1 MRAFKYRFYPT
12 KKQIKLLREWLV
24 LCWLLYNGAL
34 QERKG
39 AWRWRCNG
47 WEAPKV
53 TYEQQTKSLTQIR
66 AEDPAYR
73 AMPVEVARSALD
85 RVNNAESTMISERKA
100 GKRSRTRFKK
110 RDQYRSF
117 STVATKRLVRHDGAS
132 RMAGVRLPGAAGWAK
147 VRYHRPIEG
156 TPKQIHVKDCG
167 ERWFIVIICEVA
179 DGVAPTIDPT
189 TVPPERM
196 VGIDVGIK
204 ALAALST
211 GEIIENPR
219 FGREGQRVL
228 GRRQR
233 VLSNKRKGSRS
244 YERQKELVRRGYA
257 HVAEQRRQY
266 AYVVAN
272 YLVARFD
279 LIFYE
284 DLKIARMVHG
294 NLAKHI
300 YDAAWRMMLVALA
313 YKASRAGKLNKGVD
327 PYRSS
332 QECHGCGQLVPKSL
346 SVRRHNCD
354 CGTSLDRD
362 VNAAK
367 VVLARGLA
375 ALCTSVVTDAGRPA
389 KARRSIRGG
398 SKSATLQS

>member
-1 MRAFKYRFYPT
+1 M
-12 KKQIKLLREWLV
+12 WLA

-34 QERKG
+34 QERKE
-39 AWRWRCNG
+39 AWRWRQSG
-47 WEAPKV
+47 WEAPRI
-53 TYEQQTKSLTQIR
+53 TYEQQTKSLTQVR
-66 AEDPAYR
+66 AEDPEFR
-73 AMPVEVARSALD
+73 SMPAVVARSALD
-85 RVNNAESTMISERKA
+85 RVNNAEQRMIADRKEGRKA
-100 GKRSRTRFKK
+100 RTRYKK

-117 STVATKRLVRHDGAS
+117 SAPAGKRIIRHAEGARMAKVRLVG
-132 RMAGVRLPGAAGWAK
+132 PAGWAK

-167 ERWFIVIICEVA
+167 TRWYIVIICEVA
-179 DGVAPTIDPT
+179 DDVAPIIDPA

-228 GRRQR
+228 GRHQR
-233 VLSNKRKGSRS
+233 ALSRKEKGSKSR
-244 YERQKELVRRGYA
+244 ERQKELVRRAHA

-266 AYVVAN
+266 AYAVAN
-272 YLVARFD
+272 YLVRNFD
-279 LIFYE
+279 VIFYE

-294 NLAKHI
+294 NLAKSI
-300 YDAAWRMMLVALA
+300 YDAAWRMLLVAVA
-313 YKASRAGKLNKGVD
+313 YKASRTGKLEQAVD

-332 QECHGCGQLVPKSL
+332 QNCHSCGQLVPKSL
-346 SVRRHNCD
+346 SQRRHECD
-354 CGTSLDRD
+354 CGASLDRD

-367 VVLARGLA
+367 VVLARGFA
-375 ALCTSVVTDAGRPA
+375 ALCASVVPNAGRPA
-389 KARRSIRGG
+389 KARRSTREGQNTI
-398 SKSATLQS
+398 TVQS